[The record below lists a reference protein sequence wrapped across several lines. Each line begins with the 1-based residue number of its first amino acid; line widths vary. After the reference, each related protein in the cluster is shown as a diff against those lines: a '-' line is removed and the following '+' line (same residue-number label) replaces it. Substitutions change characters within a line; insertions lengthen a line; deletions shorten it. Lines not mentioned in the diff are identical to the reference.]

1 MPSTD
6 TVTDLRSWIAT
17 LEAADQLKRIS
28 TRVDW
33 DEEIGAVTRANM
45 ALRGPALIFENIRDH
60 TDTLCTQLM
69 TCGLSTRERV
79 ALMAGLSPDISDK
92 DLVRHFKDRYRNPL
106 PPVAVDSGP
115 VKANVLRDN
124 QIDLG
129 QFPAPRWYGADGG
142 RYIDTYCGVVTH
154 DPETDRANVG
164 LYRGMIAGRN
174 KIAKLMLPTQ
184 GWGGH
189 FGKHR
194 NAGGKMPVAI
204 VHGWHDVMPFCAG
217 SPFPRRIC
225 EWDMMGAILGKPVEL
240 VQCETVDLQVPAN
253 AEFVIEGYIDPDP
266 DTFVMEGPFADYPGH
281 EGATPTP
288 KPVLQIECI
297 THRENPI
304 MRGALEGARPGFPSE
319 DSGLCAYSWSAI
331 AWNMLEDAGVDGI
344 LDVWMPPVVTGM
356 NIVVQIQKRYH
367 GHAQQIANTLW
378 GTSAGQW
385 FFKNV
390 MVVEEDIDIRD
401 WEAREWAMAFRVNAS
416 ENGVL
421 TFGPTFG
428 SPLDPSTRHEY
439 SNIRKYGTARWT
451 RVLIDATRNWT
462 FEPNPDWGGRRM
474 SPIASMD
481 PELERKIAARWD
493 EYGIGSD
500 YLDDDMRERL
510 TLEELRKRFPD
521 V

>member
-1 MPSTD
+1 M
-6 TVTDLRSWIAT
+6 
-17 LEAADQLKRIS
+17 
-28 TRVDW
+28 
-33 DEEIGAVTRANM
+33 
-45 ALRGPALIFENIRDH
+45 
-60 TDTLCTQLM
+60 
-69 TCGLSTRERV
+69 
-79 ALMAGLSPDISDK
+79 
-92 DLVRHFKDRYRNPL
+92 
-106 PPVAVDSGP
+106 
-115 VKANVLRDN
+115 
-124 QIDLG
+124 
-129 QFPAPRWYGADGG
+129 
-142 RYIDTYCGVVTH
+142 
-154 DPETDRANVG
+154 
-164 LYRGMIAGRN
+164 
-174 KIAKLMLPTQ
+174 
-184 GWGGH
+184 
-189 FGKHR
+189 
-194 NAGGKMPVAI
+194 
-204 VHGWHDVMPFCAG
+204 
-217 SPFPRRIC
+217 
-225 EWDMMGAILGKPVEL
+225 
-240 VQCETVDLQVPAN
+240 PAN

-281 EGATPTP
+281 EGANPSP

-331 AWNMLEDAGVDGI
+331 AWNMLEDAGVDGV

-401 WEAREWAMAFRVNAS
+401 WEAREWAMAFRVNAG
-416 ENGVL
+416 EDGVL

-439 SNIRKYGTARWT
+439 ANIRKYGTARWT

-462 FEPNPDWGGRRM
+462 FEPNPDWDGRRM

-481 PELERKIAARWD
+481 PELERKIASRWD
-493 EYGIGSD
+493 EYGIGPD

-510 TLEELRKRFPD
+510 TLEQLRNRFPD

>member
-1 MPSTD
+1 
-6 TVTDLRSWIAT
+6 
-17 LEAADQLKRIS
+17 
-28 TRVDW
+28 
-33 DEEIGAVTRANM
+33 
-45 ALRGPALIFENIRDH
+45 
-60 TDTLCTQLM
+60 
-69 TCGLSTRERV
+69 
-79 ALMAGLSPDISDK
+79 
-92 DLVRHFKDRYRNPL
+92 
-106 PPVAVDSGP
+106 
-115 VKANVLRDN
+115 
-124 QIDLG
+124 
-129 QFPAPRWYGADGG
+129 
-142 RYIDTYCGVVTH
+142 
-154 DPETDRANVG
+154 
-164 LYRGMIAGRN
+164 
-174 KIAKLMLPTQ
+174 
-184 GWGGH
+184 
-189 FGKHR
+189 
-194 NAGGKMPVAI
+194 
-204 VHGWHDVMPFCAG
+204 
-217 SPFPRRIC
+217 
-225 EWDMMGAILGKPVEL
+225 
-240 VQCETVDLQVPAN
+240 
-253 AEFVIEGYIDPDP
+253 
-266 DTFVMEGPFADYPGH
+266 
-281 EGATPTP
+281 
-288 KPVLQIECI
+288 
-297 THRENPI
+297 
-304 MRGALEGARPGFPSE
+304 
-319 DSGLCAYSWSAI
+319 
-331 AWNMLEDAGVDGI
+331 
-344 LDVWMPPVVTGM
+344 

-481 PELERKIAARWD
+481 PELERKIAARWN